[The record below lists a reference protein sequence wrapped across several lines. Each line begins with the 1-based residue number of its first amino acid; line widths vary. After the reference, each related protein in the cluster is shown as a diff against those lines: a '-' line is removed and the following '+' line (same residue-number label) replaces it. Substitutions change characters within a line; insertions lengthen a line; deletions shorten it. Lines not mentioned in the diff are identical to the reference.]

1 MSTTVTCPKADC
13 RFANRAGARFCAV
26 CGTRLG
32 DEPMES
38 VPNPKPTPPPVLPSV
53 SAKRW
58 QRRPGE
64 IAARI
69 TAATLGNDSRGQII
83 IDEGLAA
90 LALRNGHMQGQ
101 LPAGPYTVE
110 SVLGN
115 LFNRGQDTVVYLVDL
130 SEQFL
135 AFSLDGVWSKDPL
148 RLKMECEL
156 VVQVANAELFCRN
169 VVREQ
174 PTYTLHMLREVLAP
188 EVRDAAQA
196 YLGDHTVAEL
206 DANAATRRVDFAV
219 DVQQRLGSVLQQ
231 MGLAFVRVR
240 FVDIRH
246 PRLDQLRGQQEE
258 LVLGVPELETRKR
271 LFDLYTE
278 QQLHELAKE
287 EGEAALFVQ
296 RAQLW
301 DRMRRAVQQ
310 DRLNEATTQ
319 EEWETFVADS
329 DRRRLL
335 REDELAHFREELR
348 WKADDR
354 SGERAQVVALAALY
368 SEFEVKAA
376 QLAEQHKH
384 DQNRL
389 QNELSLLKQDTLGRL
404 EIERQRLLMTAETN
418 TLVAA
423 RRRDEEQKEQ
433 LAAIEALTRDAAF
446 KRQMELQKVTDWAER
461 RKLEIE
467 IETLEDKADLA
478 TAAAAQEMMRINR
491 AEKLRIEREHWIAV
505 RRAQLDDDER
515 RHRLVMEEKRAER
528 EHELQRIAKMA
539 TLSTETLIA
548 LTDDQGRATLLADLK
563 RTELLKGFSQEQILA
578 MAAEKNPIVVEAL
591 KAQFQAASEGQLG
604 RAEAEKWKALA
615 ESTQQQQGAVTGMMK
630 EFMDRQEKATRE
642 AAERQERLTGE
653 ALRGMGDV
661 AKSFAAKPEA
671 GSTLIIGAGGAQQLP
686 SSGAG
691 AGAAAPGSGE
701 QQVVICPRCQLRSPA
716 GVKFCHNCGHK
727 FFD

>member
-1 MSTTVTCPKADC
+1 MSTTITCPKADC
-13 RFANRAGARFCAV
+13 RYANRAGARFCAV

-32 DEPMES
+32 DETMES
-38 VPNPKPTPPPVLPSV
+38 VPTPPPARPLISGR
-53 SAKRW
+53 RW

-90 LALRNGHMQGQ
+90 LALRNGHLQGQ

-110 SVLGN
+110 SVMGN
-115 LFNRGQDTVVYLVDL
+115 LFIRGQDTVVYLVDL
-130 SEQFL
+130 SEHAL

-156 VVQVANAELFCRN
+156 VVQVESAEFLCRN

-174 PTYTLHMLREVLAP
+174 PTYTLHMLREVIAP

-206 DANAATRRVDFAV
+206 DANAATRRDDFAV
-219 DVQQRLGSVLQQ
+219 DVQQRLGTVLQQ

-287 EGEAALFVQ
+287 EGETALFAQ

-319 EEWETFVADS
+319 EEWETFVAGS

-335 REDELAHFREELR
+335 REDELARFREELR
-348 WKADDR
+348 WKTEDR
-354 SGERAQVVALAALY
+354 NSERAQAVAMAALY
-368 SEFEVKAA
+368 AEYEVKAA
-376 QLAEQHKH
+376 QLTEQHKH
-384 DQNRL
+384 DQSRL
-389 QNELSLLKQDTLGRL
+389 QSELSLLKQETLGRL

-418 TLVAA
+418 ALLAA

-446 KRQMELQKVTDWAER
+446 KRQLELQKVTDWAER

-467 IETLEDKADLA
+467 IEALEDKADLA

-515 RHRLVMEEKRAER
+515 RHRLAMEEKRAER

-539 TLSTETLIA
+539 TLSAETLIA
-548 LTDDQGRATLLADLK
+548 LTDDQGRAALLADLK

-615 ESTQQQQGAVTGMMK
+615 ESTQQQQGAVAGMMK
-630 EFMDRQEKATRE
+630 EFMDRQEKAARE

-716 GVKFCHNCGHK
+716 GVKFCQNCGHK